1 LSAESLDVDPVTLTS
16 RYQETVTMPSGSYDT
31 IADWYDEFVMSHPF
45 YRDLVLPSLLEL
57 VGDIDGQRVCD
68 IACGQGLATRQI
80 AMRGAQVTGI
90 DISRN
95 QLALAR
101 QYEAEKP
108 LGIDYVHDDAQTL
121 ATQPDSSFDGVAC
134 CMGLINIPD
143 LGATFQSV
151 RRVLKPG
158 GWFVFCITH
167 PCFEAPHAEWLE
179 GDGRASRVIHS
190 YFDEG
195 YWQKSDPE
203 MLRGK
208 VGDWHRMVSTY
219 VNTLININFT
229 LECMLEPQ
237 GAAASAS
244 AKPGLDQ
251 IPNLLLIRA
260 KAEQ

>member
-1 LSAESLDVDPVTLTS
+1 MIETKPIAKDLVTLPS
-16 RYQETVTMPSGSYDT
+16 ELQETVTMPSGSYDT

-45 YRDLVLPSLLEL
+45 YRELVLPSLLEL

-68 IACGQGLATRQI
+68 IACGQGLATREL

-101 QYEAEKP
+101 QYEAENP

-121 ATQPDSSFDGVAC
+121 TSLPDSSFDGVTC

-143 LGATFQSV
+143 LCATFQSV
-151 RRVLKPG
+151 RRVLKPS

-179 GDGRASRVIHS
+179 EEGQASRVIHS

-219 VNTLININFT
+219 VNTLVDIGFVV
-229 LECMLEPQ
+229 ERMVEPPVI
-237 GAAASAS
+237 GRSAQLR
-244 AKPGLDQ
+244 PGRDNV
-251 IPNLLLIRA
+251 PNLLLFRVRA
-260 KAEQ
+260 